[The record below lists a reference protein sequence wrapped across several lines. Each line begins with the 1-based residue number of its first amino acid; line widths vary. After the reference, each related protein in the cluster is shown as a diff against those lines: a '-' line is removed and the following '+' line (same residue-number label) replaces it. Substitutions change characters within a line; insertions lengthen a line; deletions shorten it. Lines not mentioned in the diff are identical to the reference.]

1 MERRPHIHNIKYLEK
16 NRKILRK
23 KLTPAEAY
31 LWSHI
36 KSGQIDAIK
45 FRRQYSINNF
55 ILDFYSAKFKLGIE
69 LDGDYHNEPDQFE
82 KDEARDKELQSL
94 GITILRYENKYIFA
108 ELQHVIAD
116 IKSHC
121 SITKD

>member
-1 MERRPHIHNIKYLEK
+1 
-16 NRKILRK
+16 
-23 KLTPAEAY
+23 

-36 KSGQIDAIK
+36 KSGQIEAIK
-45 FRRQYSINNF
+45 FRRQHSVNNF

-69 LDGDYHNEPDQFE
+69 LDGEYHNEPGQFDKDQ
-82 KDEARDKELQSL
+82 ARDKELQAL

-116 IKSHC
+116 IKNHC
-121 SITKD
+121 SIL